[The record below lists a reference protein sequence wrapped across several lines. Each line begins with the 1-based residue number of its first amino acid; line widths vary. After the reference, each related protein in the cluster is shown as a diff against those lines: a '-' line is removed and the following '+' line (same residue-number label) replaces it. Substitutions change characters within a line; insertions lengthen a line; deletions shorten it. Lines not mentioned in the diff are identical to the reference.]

1 MECHNISFKCVPC
14 NRKFKWKRSFVR
26 HSRECRNASPIY
38 NCSKCD
44 FFSFRKFSLER
55 HTVDI
60 HDGKKTEKVDNAMER
75 SAERTH
81 MSSSQ
86 EFSCL
91 FIGGD
96 KKIYAYRFNDN
107 NKSKPKVIATF
118 DCAFVIEGIDC
129 VNDMLVIIGGNMC
142 VVKTISHN
150 EDKIS
155 LEDKET
161 ISLTSKVEMFLFKS
175 DVLARES

>member
-1 MECHNISFKCVPC
+1 MYVCQSVCCLALIFFIAVEYAKWFTLVRKCPIEDCTREFTSGHELLNHKMECHNISFKCVPC

-96 KKIYAYRFNDN
+96 KKIYAYRFNDK
-107 NKSKPKVIATF
+107 NKS
-118 DCAFVIEGIDC
+118 
-129 VNDMLVIIGGNMC
+129 
-142 VVKTISHN
+142 
-150 EDKIS
+150 
-155 LEDKET
+155 
-161 ISLTSKVEMFLFKS
+161 
-175 DVLARES
+175 